1 MEISPWVMS
10 AVLASA
16 ILHASWNVLLKASRD
31 PQLDTVATNLM
42 RGLLAS
48 VAVLW
53 LPLPAQAAWPWI
65 VASAL
70 VHIAYFHLLARAYQE
85 GEMTFAYPI
94 MRGGG
99 PLISALAAVMLFDEH
114 LGASQVLAL
123 VLICGG
129 ILAFATLASREPARF
144 SSALRF
150 ALANAVVIAAYTLI
164 DAQGVRLSGA
174 AFSYVLWFFVLNGL
188 TQGGVGLWRDATPV
202 LRYVRAHWLRAC
214 MGALCS
220 IGAYGTALWAM
231 TQAPVALVACLRE
244 TAVVFGAVL
253 AALFLGERLTRKKI
267 FASTLVLLGLLSLR
281 LPSDF
286 F

>member
-16 ILHASWNVLLKASRD
+16 ILHASWNVLLKASRN

-42 RGLLAS
+42 RGLLAI
-48 VAVLW
+48 VAVFW

-99 PLISALAAVMLFDEH
+99 PLISALAAAMLFDEH

-123 VLICGG
+123 VLICSG

-174 AFSYVLWFFVLNGL
+174 AFSYVL
-188 TQGGVGLWRDATPV
+188 
-202 LRYVRAHWLRAC
+202 
-214 MGALCS
+214 
-220 IGAYGTALWAM
+220 
-231 TQAPVALVACLRE
+231 
-244 TAVVFGAVL
+244 
-253 AALFLGERLTRKKI
+253 
-267 FASTLVLLGLLSLR
+267 
-281 LPSDF
+281 
-286 F
+286 